1 MFRLLTTEDFGSW
14 FSGLRDAAAEDVAAT
29 LDVIERLGANTEAPG
44 SSEWL
49 LWYEHPSMGE
59 RLRLVSADGRKLME
73 QGIRAAEQWGAF
85 LGYTRR
91 ALKHLESP
99 QFTQRFGRLSP
110 DDAGAVAFAV
120 SRIRAALK
128 SRQTAMTGLVARR
141 PVPDSGEFRRLVD
154 LTDVR
159 HWYLAALAAAGF
171 AVEDVPAHSHALRE
185 IALRQREPELRILY
199 GIDAPGERGLVVLG
213 EWLDRS
219 FYGDSVRRAESLWR
233 QFLEGDLSVPEHTP

>member
-1 MFRLLTTEDFGSW
+1 MFRLLTTEDFAAW

-49 LWYEHPSMGE
+49 LWYEHPTMAE
-59 RLRLVSADGRKLME
+59 RLRRASADGRILMV

-99 QFTQRFGRLSP
+99 QFTARLGRLSP

-120 SRIRAALK
+120 SRIRSAVK
-128 SRQTAMTGLVARR
+128 SRQAAMSGLAARR
-141 PVPDSGEFRRLVD
+141 PVPDSDDFRRLVD

-159 HWYLAALAAAGF
+159 QWYLAALAAAGF
-171 AVEDVPAHSHALRE
+171 AVEDVPAHSQALRE
-185 IALRQREPELRILY
+185 ISLRQREPELRILY
-199 GIDAPGERGLVVLG
+199 GIDVPAQRGLVVLG

-233 QFLEGDLSVPEHTP
+233 QFLEGALPASEHTR

>member
-1 MFRLLTTEDFGSW
+1 MFRLLTTEDFAGW

-49 LWYEHPSMGE
+49 LWYEHPTMAE
-59 RLRLVSADGRKLME
+59 RVRRASTASRELIDRGLRYT
-73 QGIRAAEQWGAF
+73 EQWGAF

-91 ALKHLESP
+91 ALKHLESA
-99 QFTQRFGRLSP
+99 QFTSRLGRLSP

-128 SRQTAMTGLVARR
+128 SRQMAMTGLAARR
-141 PVPDSGEFRRLVD
+141 PVPDSDDFRRLVD

-199 GIDAPGERGLVVLG
+199 GIDAPAERGLVVLG

-233 QFLEGDLSVPEHTP
+233 QFLAGSLSTTEHAR

>member
-1 MFRLLTTEDFGSW
+1 MFRLLTTEDFGSG

-29 LDVIERLGANTEAPG
+29 LDVIERLGASTEAPG

-49 LWYEHPSMGE
+49 LWYEHPTMAE
-59 RLRLVSADGRKLME
+59 RVRRASADGRKLLDL
-73 QGIRAAEQWGAF
+73 GLRSAEQWGAF

-91 ALKHLESP
+91 VLRHLESP

-110 DDAGAVAFAV
+110 DDAGAVAFAL

-128 SRQTAMTGLVARR
+128 SRQLAMSGLAARR
-141 PVPDSGEFRRLVD
+141 PVPDSPEFRRLVD

-159 HWYLAALAAAGF
+159 HWYFAALAAAGF
-171 AVEDVPAHSHALRE
+171 AVEDVPAHSQALRE
-185 IALRQREPELRILY
+185 IALRQRAPELRILY
-199 GIDAPGERGLVVLG
+199 GIDAPRERGLVVLG

-233 QFLEGDLSVPEHTP
+233 QFLDGALSNTEHAR